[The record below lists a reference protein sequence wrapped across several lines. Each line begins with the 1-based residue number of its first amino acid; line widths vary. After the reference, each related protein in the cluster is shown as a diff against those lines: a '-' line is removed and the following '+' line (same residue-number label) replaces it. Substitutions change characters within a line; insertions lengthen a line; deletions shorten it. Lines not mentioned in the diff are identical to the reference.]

1 MSEFKAIL
9 TRYWGYS
16 SFRPLQ
22 EEIIHSLVAGKDTL
36 GLMPTGGGKSITFQ
50 VYSMSRAGICL
61 VVTPL
66 ISLMKDQVEN
76 LQKKG
81 IRALAIHSGM
91 TMQEVRLTFDSAA
104 WGDYKFLYISPE
116 RIATERFRERLP
128 QMNVNLIVV
137 DEAHCISQW
146 GYDFRP
152 SYLRIRD
159 LREFLPGIPVL
170 ALTATATPDVV
181 KDIQKQ
187 LIFKKENILR
197 TSFFRSNLHY
207 IVREREDKMQYL
219 LQSIKKAD
227 GSGIVYVRSRK
238 STREVTDFLKKNKIS
253 SDYYHAGLPAAER
266 SRKQEDWKEN
276 RTRVIVATN
285 AFGMGIDKPD
295 VRFVIHIG
303 PPDSP
308 EAYFQEAGRAG
319 RDGKKAYAVLISAR
333 SDQLALKK
341 RLEKAFPPVDVI
353 KRVYLALCNYFQL
366 AVGFGKDQ
374 ILDFNIGDFAGSFNL
389 PINTVL
395 NSLKILQRE
404 GYLELTEELDNPSRL
419 HFIVT
424 RDDLYR
430 FQVANAAFDGFIKLL
445 LRSYSGLFTNYV
457 GIDEDLLAKRA
468 SIPVETIYRF
478 LNLLSTNKIIHY
490 IPRKKTPF
498 VIFTKERLDTE
509 RVKISKENY
518 ADRKK
523 DYQKRIEAMIYY
535 MSEKL
540 KCRSRLLLEYFGE
553 TDSVRC
559 GKCDI
564 CLTQNELGLSQLEF
578 DNIRGMLEQY
588 LQEPCLFE
596 ELIFKTDRNEDEI
609 IQVVRWLIDSGKII
623 HRIDNRLEWKV
634 EKKS

>member
-1 MSEFKAIL
+1 LSEFKAIL
-9 TRYWGYS
+9 TRYWGYTA
-16 SFRPLQ
+16 FRPLQ
-22 EEIIHSLVAGKDTL
+22 EEIVRSVAAGKDTL

-50 VYSMSRAGICL
+50 VFSLSRPGICL

-91 TMQEVRLTFDSAA
+91 TIQEVRLTFDSAA

-116 RIATERFRERLP
+116 RIATDRFRERLH

-152 SYLRIRD
+152 SYLRIRE
-159 LREFLPGIPVL
+159 LRELLPGVSVL
-170 ALTATATPDVV
+170 ALTATATPDVI

-187 LIFKKENILR
+187 LNFSRDNVLR
-197 TSFFRSNLHY
+197 TSFFRSNLSY
-207 IVREREDKMQYL
+207 LVREREDKMQYL
-219 LQSIKKAD
+219 LQSVLKAE

-238 STREVTDFLKKNKIS
+238 ATREVTEFLRKNKIS

-266 SRKQEDWKEN
+266 SRKQEDWKAG
-276 RTRVIVATN
+276 RIRVIIATN

-295 VRFVIHIG
+295 VRFVIHLG
-303 PPDSP
+303 PTDSP

-333 SDQLALKK
+333 SDELAMKK
-341 RLEKAFPPVDVI
+341 RIGKAFPPLDVI
-353 KRVYLALCNYFQL
+353 RRVYLALCNSLQL

-374 ILDFNIGDFAGSFNL
+374 IFDFNIGEFASSFNL
-389 PINTVL
+389 PINTIL
-395 NSLKILQRE
+395 SSLKILQRE

-419 HFIVT
+419 HFIVG

-430 FQVANAAFDGFIKLL
+430 FQVANATFDGFIKLL
-445 LRSYSGLFTNYV
+445 LRSYSALFTNYV

-468 SIPVETIYRF
+468 NIPVETIYRF
-478 LNLLSTNKIIHY
+478 LNLLSANKIIHY
-490 IPRKKTPF
+490 IPRKRTPF
-498 VIFTKERLDTE
+498 IIFTKERLDID

-518 ADRKK
+518 TDRKK
-523 DYQKRIEAMIYY
+523 DFQKRTDAMIHY
-535 MSEKL
+535 MTERL
-540 KCRSRLLLEYFGE
+540 KCRSQLLLEYFGE
-553 TDSVRC
+553 ADSVRC
-559 GKCDI
+559 GKCDV
-564 CLTQNELGLSQLEF
+564 CLAQNELGLSQLEF
-578 DNIRGMLEQY
+578 DNISNLLEQY
-588 LQEPCLFE
+588 LQEPRLFE
-596 ELIFKTDRNEDEI
+596 ELVFKIDRNEDEI
-609 IQVVRWLIDSGKII
+609 IQVIRWLIDNGKIV
-623 HRIDNRLEWKV
+623 HRIDNRLEWKE
-634 EKKS
+634 EKK